1 MTLTQ
6 TLQIKERFLKFED
19 MRALDYV
26 EKRWQEAGKP
36 LERWQL
42 INFLERMLVDLK
54 TQGTGYPKVLLL
66 RKKEIQRNTFTICEP
81 AKTAEPQTDVC
92 RQCSGVGW
100 VHGTGGYIPCACPAG
115 DPYRERLQRWGMK
128 I

>member
-6 TLQIKERFLKFED
+6 ILQIKERFLKFED

-26 EKRWQEAGKP
+26 EKRWEEAGKP
-36 LERWQL
+36 VERWQL

-81 AKTAEPQTDVC
+81 AKTAEAQDGVC
-92 RQCSGVGW
+92 PLCVGAGW
-100 VHGTGGYIPCACPAG
+100 IPGTNGYAPCAFPAG
-115 DPYRERLQRWGMK
+115 EPHRAQLQRWGMK

>member
-26 EKRWQEAGKP
+26 EKRWEEVGKP
-36 LERWQL
+36 VERWQL
-42 INFLERMLVDLK
+42 VNFLERMLVDLK

-81 AKTAEPQTDVC
+81 AKTTEPQDGVC
-92 RQCSGVGW
+92 PLCAGAGW
-100 VHGTGGYIPCACPAG
+100 IPGNNGYAPCACPAG
-115 DPYRERLQRWGMK
+115 EPHRAKLQRWGMK

>member
-26 EKRWQEAGKP
+26 EKRWEEAGKP

-42 INFLERMLVDLK
+42 INFLERMLVELK
-54 TQGTGYPKVLLL
+54 SQGPGYPKVLLL
-66 RKKEIQRNTFTICEP
+66 RTKEIQRNMFTIAEP
-81 AKTAEPQTDVC
+81 GKIAEPQDGAC
-92 RQCSGVGW
+92 RLCFGAGW
-100 VHGTGGYIPCACPAG
+100 VPGTNGYAPCTCPAG
-115 DPYRERLQRWGMK
+115 APHRAQLQRWGMK
-128 I
+128 V